1 MTGSLDLLGKDLLLL
16 VALQRQ
22 FAGQAI
28 DTLLL
33 RLLHLFGQLLAGGHL
48 LEALLVEVR
57 LPGLQTDNVLVH
69 RLQRML
75 HVRFVADKAAHLNG
89 LQELLVGLQDVV
101 KGCRL
106 LHLLLQ
112 LHPVALDHLEEHIVL
127 HLVDEVHDLRRKEV
141 QAVRRLADL

>member
-1 MTGSLDLLGKDLLLL
+1 
-16 VALQRQ
+16 
-22 FAGQAI
+22 
-28 DTLLL
+28 
-33 RLLHLFGQLLAGGHL
+33 
-48 LEALLVEVR
+48 
-57 LPGLQTDNVLVH
+57 
-69 RLQRML
+69 ML

-127 HLVDEVHDLRRKEV
+127 HLVDEVHDLRREEV